1 MIDSTFVIVLI
12 DSIDIIAMFIL
23 GILIIHYAYKLK
35 KVDEERFEGIRSI
48 VVFASALKIFP
59 ISYET
64 SSALIISLFSLALF
78 LSKAGLKAAEME
90 KNEKLNQSE
99 ENDISEEKSL
109 ALLEENNIET
119 KEKSLNLL
127 EESNVIS
134 EEKSFNQLEESKI
147 ELENQSLNKP

>member
-1 MIDSTFVIVLI
+1 MIYSTFIIVLI
-12 DSIDIIAMFIL
+12 DSMPIIIMIIL
-23 GILIIHYAYKLK
+23 AILTLHYAYKLK
-35 KVDEERFEGIRSI
+35 KIDEERFEGIRSI
-48 VVFASALKIFP
+48 VVLASALKIFP

-64 SSALIISLFSLALF
+64 SSALIISLFSLAIF

-109 ALLEENNIET
+109 ALLEENNIKT
-119 KEKSLNLL
+119 KEKSLNL
-127 EESNVIS
+127 
-134 EEKSFNQLEESKI
+134 LEESKI